1 MDDLLIP
8 GPDDVVDAAETAYA
22 LFATLVDLDWSATAG
37 ELDWDCR
44 QTLEHVT
51 TVQIFLAS
59 NAANQTRSRLPGART
74 NNPDQ
79 SIAELV
85 TVHRALANV
94 LAAVLRSMPQDARGF
109 HPAGLAD
116 RHGFAAMACTETIV
130 HAYDIAQGLGL
141 DFQPPQ
147 DIAAKALARLFPW
160 VQDQGDPWQALL
172 YATGRQPLGD
182 RERQAPNWWWHCA
195 PLSQWDGTVKVR
207 PPT

>member
-1 MDDLLIP
+1 MEDLHEP
-8 GPDDVVDAAETAYA
+8 GPDDVAAAAETAYA
-22 LFATLVDLDWSATAG
+22 LFSLLTDLDWSATAG

-59 NAANQTRSRLPGART
+59 NASNQTRSRLPGART

-94 LAAVLRSMPQDARGF
+94 LADVLRCMSEDARGF

-116 RHGFAAMACTETIV
+116 RHGFAAMACTETLV
-130 HAYDIAQGLGL
+130 HAADIAQGLGI
-141 DFQPPQ
+141 DFTPPP

-160 VQDQGDPWQALL
+160 VQDEGDPWEALL
-172 YATGRQPLGD
+172 YAAGRVPLGGK
-182 RERQAPNWWWHCA
+182 ERQAPNWSWHCA
-195 PLSQWDGTVKVR
+195 PLSEWDGSVKTR
-207 PPT
+207 PPA